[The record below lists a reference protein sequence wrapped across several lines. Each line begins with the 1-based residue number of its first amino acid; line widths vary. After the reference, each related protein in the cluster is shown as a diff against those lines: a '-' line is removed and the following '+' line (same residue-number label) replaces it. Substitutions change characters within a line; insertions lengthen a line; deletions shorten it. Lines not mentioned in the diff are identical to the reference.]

1 MWRMQNH
8 VLYALLS
15 ALTFKKKK
23 KKVNVICH
31 LKVSVDSAKTGDAG
45 GGQGGL

>member
-1 MWRMQNH
+1 MQNH

-15 ALTFKKKK
+15 GLTFKKKK
-23 KKVNVICH
+23 SECKVNVIGH